1 MNFEEEIIKLREV
14 QVKIFELFENIIW
27 MLNVDSSYNV
37 QNRLKELEKIK
48 KRLNKNNKKEAKNNE
63 RRD

>member
-48 KRLNKNNKKEAKNNE
+48 KRLNKNNKKEV
-63 RRD
+63 

>member
-48 KRLNKNNKKEAKNNE
+48 KRLNY
-63 RRD
+63 

>member
-48 KRLNKNNKKEAKNNE
+48 KRLNKNNKKEVE
-63 RRD
+63 

>member
-48 KRLNKNNKKEAKNNE
+48 KRLNKNNKKEVT
-63 RRD
+63 